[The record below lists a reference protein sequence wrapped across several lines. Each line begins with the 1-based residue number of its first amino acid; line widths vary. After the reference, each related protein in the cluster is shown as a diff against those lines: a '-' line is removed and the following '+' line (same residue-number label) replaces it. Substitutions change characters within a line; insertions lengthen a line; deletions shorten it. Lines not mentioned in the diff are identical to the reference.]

1 MESRFEDVTIAPPRR
16 RGIPAEPQASAPPS
30 ADAIA
35 VRAYQLY
42 LERGSE
48 HGRDVEDWLRA
59 ERELAA
65 PGIEAAALTRELHE
79 KPRS

>member
-1 MESRFEDVTIAPPRR
+1 MAT
-16 RGIPAEPQASAPPS
+16 EPQTSTPS
-30 ADAIA
+30 TDAIA
-35 VRAYQLY
+35 VRAYELF
-42 LERGSE
+42 LERGGE

-65 PGIEAAALTRELHE
+65 PASEAAALTRGLHA

>member
-1 MESRFEDVTIAPPRR
+1 MESTFEEMTIAPPRR
-16 RGIPAEPQASAPPS
+16 RRVAAEPQTSTPPS

-35 VRAYQLY
+35 VRAHELF
-42 LERGSE
+42 LERGGE

-65 PGIEAAALTRELHE
+65 PPIEIAALTRELHE

>member
-1 MESRFEDVTIAPPRR
+1 MASTFEDARTGPPRR
-16 RGIPAEPQASAPPS
+16 RRIPAEPQPS
-30 ADAIA
+30 TQPTADAVA
-35 VRAYQLY
+35 ARAYELF
-42 LERGSE
+42 LARGGE

-65 PGIEAAALTRELHE
+65 PAIEAAALTRGLHE

>member
-1 MESRFEDVTIAPPRR
+1 MEGTFEEVAIAPPRR
-16 RGIPAEPQASAPPS
+16 RRMATEPQTSTPS
-30 ADAIA
+30 TDAIA
-35 VRAYQLY
+35 VRAYELF
-42 LERGSE
+42 LERGGE

-65 PGIEAAALTRELHE
+65 PASEAAALTRGLHE

>member
-1 MESRFEDVTIAPPRR
+1 MEGTFEEVTIAPPRR
-16 RGIPAEPQASAPPS
+16 RRIPAEPQTSAPPS

-35 VRAYQLY
+35 VRAYELY
-42 LERGSE
+42 LERGGE
-48 HGRDVEDWLRA
+48 HGRDLEDWLRA

-65 PGIEAAALTRELHE
+65 PGIEAVALTRGLHE